1 MNEDRVYGIK
11 REPKQ
16 QRSRLLIEKICSTTL
31 ELVAQRGL
39 RKVNTNLIAEHA
51 GVDISSVY
59 RFFPDKESILFYIA
73 ERWLGEIEA
82 VYARYEQDPDILALP
97 WREYFGRLI
106 ADWNLPGQT
115 PRYQSLDA
123 LWDVYPELRE
133 LDEQHLDRHI
143 SFFIRQLE
151 RFGARG
157 TRKQWKIL
165 AIYAYYVEDEI
176 NVVGARK
183 GAAVGRALKDIY
195 LDSLFR
201 ELEKLL
207 D

>member
-1 MNEDRVYGIK
+1 MNEDRVYGV
-11 REPKQ
+11 RRLPKQ
-16 QRSRLLIEKICSTTL
+16 QRSRLTIEKICSTTL
-31 ELVAQRGL
+31 QLVAQHGL
-39 RKVNTNLIAEHA
+39 RKVNTNLIATQA

-73 ERWLGEIEA
+73 ERWLGEIQA
-82 VYARYEQDPDILALP
+82 VYVRYEKDPDLLALP

-106 ADWNLPGQT
+106 ADWNLTGQAST
-115 PRYQSLDA
+115 YQGLDA

-133 LDEQHLDRHI
+133 LDEKHLDKHI
-143 SFFIRQLE
+143 AFFLRQLE

-157 TRKQWKIL
+157 TRDQWKML
-165 AIYAYYVEDEI
+165 AMYAYYVEDEI

-183 GAAVGRALKDIY
+183 GPAVGRALKDIF
-195 LDSLFR
+195 LDSLFH